1 MESLGFVL
9 FFTVVMLAWLGQV
22 SQLRMCVRRVSQ
34 LPVWAGHAQRITNTS
49 GRTRGVVQ
57 SPGHA
62 KGLSALRARAHQY
75 YDSGRGRPR
84 LHLN

>member
-9 FFTVVMLAWLGQV
+9 FFTVVMLAWLGQF

-34 LPVWAGHAQRITNTS
+34 LPVLAGYAPRVINTS

-62 KGLSALRARAHQY
+62 KGLRALRARAHQY
-75 YDSGRGRPR
+75 HDSGRGRPL